1 MTALARRG
9 HRARQGAA
17 AIAHGRRSWRAAL
30 LTGMVAAGA
39 SAALATAPIAS
50 GATGAAG
57 AHAVGPHLGRA
68 VTVHLP
74 LNAGPGTPII
84 ESASCASATSC
95 TLAGTYSDNTSVDQ
109 AMVVSRSGGHWS
121 RAIELQLPA
130 NADAGIGGLA
140 ESVSCSR
147 AGSCVA
153 VGSYRSNGVF
163 EGFTAA
169 ESGGVWHQ
177 AKQVRLPANAA
188 TTGGASISG
197 VSCTGPGAC
206 VLAGNYT
213 DNHGHVRPMVA
224 TESKGTWARAR
235 ELRVPTGASTTGRVL
250 LTSVACPKLGS
261 CAAVGQFDDKSG
273 HARAM
278 AVTESGGTWHQA
290 LQLILPKDAAGV
302 PLVSTVSVGCS
313 SAGNCVAVG
322 SYRTKSSKFVPMS
335 VAESRGAWAR
345 GQHVT
350 KVPANAA
357 ASGQCRAHIHRL
369 YARGHVHR
377 GRQLR
382 AQGRR
387 LRGVD
392 HDQVRDSVDGS
403 DADPPASRRRS
414 RREPDRPGQ
423 GDRLRGSRF
432 LRDRRHLP
440 DRVIHHGRDGRHRLT
455 RPPIPWPSAGRAG

>member
-95 TLAGTYSDNTSVDQ
+95 TLAGTYSDNTGVDQ

-206 VLAGNYT
+206 VLVGNYT

-235 ELRVPTGASTTGRVL
+235 ELRIPTGASTTGRVL

-357 ASGQCRAHIHRL
+357 AAASVGLTSIACTRAGTCTAAGNYALKGGGSAALIMTRSGTLWTAATQIR
-369 YARGHVHR
+369 
-377 GRQLR
+377 
-382 AQGRR
+382 
-387 LRGVD
+387 
-392 HDQVRDSVDGS
+392 
-403 DADPPASRRRS
+403 PPA
-414 RREPDRPGQ
+414 GAA
-423 GDRLRGSRF
+423 
-432 LRDRRHLP
+432 
-440 DRVIHHGRDGRHRLT
+440 
-455 RPPIPWPSAGRAG
+455 AGASQIVQAKAIGCAAAGFCAIGGTYRTASSTTAAMAATG